1 MAPGDAMAAGE
12 RAPAKALAATIAAAR
27 RRAGRAL
34 PDPIVAA
41 AAGWRRLLSEW
52 ALAEVA
58 PGRLMPWL
66 PVAFGAG
73 IALYF
78 TAETEPLLPAA
89 LALTLACAVMAVL
102 ARKRPVA
109 FPLLLGFAASA
120 AGFAT
125 VTWRSAH
132 IAHPVLHHLAIGV
145 SVSGF
150 IEIREERERA
160 DRIVVA
166 VSRIDA
172 PRKLDQAPDRIRV
185 SVRKGLAPAVG
196 TFVEFKARLSPPLAP
211 QRPGGYDFARDLYF
225 QRIGASG
232 FVTGAIKIAEPPA
245 PPGPWLRFATTVS
258 DMRGVIDRRI
268 RTVLHGDDSAI
279 ASALLT
285 GTRDALTGSVF
296 DAMYISGLGHVL
308 SISGYHMAVVA
319 GVVFFA
325 VRALLALVPIF
336 ATRYA
341 IKKWAALAALAAAA
355 FYLVLSGAEVA
366 TQRSFYMIA
375 IVLIGVMVDRPAL
388 TLRTLAVAAIAVML
402 LAPEAVVHPS
412 FQMSFAATLA
422 LVSGYAQGLTWM
434 QAGAHRSRTARI
446 ALWGGHWVIGLM
458 LMPLVAG
465 LATMPYAAHTFHRTS
480 PYGVIANLVAMP
492 VVSAVVMPAGLLAL
506 VAMPFGFDGPLW
518 RLMGIG
524 IEWMID
530 VALWVAALPGAFG
543 RVSAFGSGVLMLCT
557 AGLLLLCLLK
567 SPLRWA
573 GAAVMAVAV
582 LWALNTPTPD
592 VLISANADVVAVRT
606 PPGRLSIVKTG
617 SDAFAAREWLAAD
630 ADARL
635 PTDKTLGEGIA
646 CDDAGCAARLA
657 DGRIVAIALT
667 PEAFEED
674 CSKAAVIVSRRTAPP
689 GCAAKVI
696 DRDVWLRSGAVALRR
711 VGEGFELTAARP
723 EGYDRPWS
731 RAVAPAATAEPA
743 RPNAARPLTP
753 DATPREEDLEPGD

>member
-1 MAPGDAMAAGE
+1 
-12 RAPAKALAATIAAAR
+12 
-27 RRAGRAL
+27 
-34 PDPIVAA
+34 
-41 AAGWRRLLSEW
+41 
-52 ALAEVA
+52 
-58 PGRLMPWL
+58 
-66 PVAFGAG
+66 
-73 IALYF
+73 
-78 TAETEPLLPAA
+78 
-89 LALTLACAVMAVL
+89 
-102 ARKRPVA
+102 
-109 FPLLLGFAASA
+109 
-120 AGFAT
+120 
-125 VTWRSAH
+125 
-132 IAHPVLHHLAIGV
+132 
-145 SVSGF
+145 
-150 IEIREERERA
+150 
-160 DRIVVA
+160 
-166 VSRIDA
+166 
-172 PRKLDQAPDRIRV
+172 
-185 SVRKGLAPAVG
+185 
-196 TFVEFKARLSPPLAP
+196 
-211 QRPGGYDFARDLYF
+211 
-225 QRIGASG
+225 
-232 FVTGAIKIAEPPA
+232 
-245 PPGPWLRFATTVS
+245 
-258 DMRGVIDRRI
+258 
-268 RTVLHGDDSAI
+268 
-279 ASALLT
+279 
-285 GTRDALTGSVF
+285 
-296 DAMYISGLGHVL
+296 VL

-341 IKKWAALAALAAAA
+341 IKKWAALAALGAAA
-355 FYLVLSGAEVA
+355 FYLLLSGAEVA

-434 QAGAHRSRTARI
+434 QAGTHQSRAARI

-465 LATMPYAAHTFHRTS
+465 LATMPYAAYTFHRTS

-518 RLMGIG
+518 RLMGVG

-543 RVSAFGSGVLMLCT
+543 RISAFGSGALILCT
-557 AGLLLLCLLK
+557 GGLILLCLLK
-567 SPLRWA
+567 TPLRWA

-582 LWALNTPTPD
+582 FWAINTPAPD
-592 VLISANADVVAVRT
+592 VLVSATADVVGVRT
-606 PPGRLSIVKTG
+606 ATGRLSIVKTG

-646 CDDAGCAARLA
+646 CDDAGCAARLP
-657 DGRIVAIALT
+657 DGSLVAVALS

-674 CSKAAVIVSRRTAPP
+674 CLKAAVIVSRRTAPP
-689 GCAAKVI
+689 GCAAKLI
-696 DRDVWLRSGAVALRR
+696 DRDAWLRSGAVALRR
-711 VGEGFELTAARP
+711 VGEGFEVMIARP
-723 EGYDRPWS
+723 DGYDRPWS
-731 RAVAPAATAEPA
+731 RAVAPVATAETA
-743 RPNAARPLTP
+743 QPNASRPRAP